1 MQRKYI
7 SKVMEL
13 EDSIYHFQ
21 DSVMFCKQ
29 KINQAIADSKY
40 GVPSGQPSGTN
51 TTIYTVKSGDVLGSI
66 ANRYGVTVAN
76 IKSWNGLYSDRLQI
90 GQKLKIYTRGS
101 APKTTANSSSTQ
113 TSTAPQKL
121 DPAYE
126 YYTVQQGDTPA
137 KIAAKY
143 HGVSAS
149 DIINLNGI
157 DPSKLRV
164 GQKLKIRKK

>member
-1 MQRKYI
+1 
-7 SKVMEL
+7 
-13 EDSIYHFQ
+13 
-21 DSVMFCKQ
+21 
-29 KINQAIADSKY
+29 
-40 GVPSGQPSGTN
+40 
-51 TTIYTVKSGDVLGSI
+51 VLGSI
-66 ANRYGVTVAN
+66 AKRYGTTVAN

-90 GQKLKIYTRGS
+90 GQKLKIYTKG
-101 APKTTANSSSTQ
+101 APKATTPTTTNSG
-113 TSTAPQKL
+113 STAPQKL

-143 HGVSAS
+143 NGVSAD
-149 DIINLNGI
+149 DIVRLNGI